1 MVPLQGGKIHHPLGF
16 FRTAPRLEGAGMNL
30 REKTCASEF
39 WSGFDKILR
48 LFQHTFGTHPLTF
61 TNRL

>member
-1 MVPLQGGKIHHPLGF
+1 MQMVDRDEAGGKPLVGSYHLGDEELQGG
-16 FRTAPRLEGAGMNL
+16 R
-30 REKTCASEF
+30 
-39 WSGFDKILR
+39 ILR